1 MEFTHFNEAGF
12 AKMVD
17 VSEKQ
22 DTVRRAVAQA
32 VVKMQPETLQ
42 MIQKGE
48 GKKGDVLGVAQVAG
62 VIGAKQTW
70 QMIPMC
76 HPLMLSSV
84 DINFQIHEETAT
96 ILIESEVKTTGKT
109 GVEMEAIHAV
119 SVTAMTIYD
128 MIKAVDRWIEITDIK
143 LMEKSGG
150 KSGYVKREVLSI

>member
-1 MEFTHFNEAGF
+1 MKFTHFNEAGF

-62 VIGAKQTW
+62 IIGAKQTW
-70 QMIPMC
+70 QIIPMC

-84 DINFQIHEETAT
+84 DINFQINEENAT
-96 ILIESEVKTTGKT
+96 VLIESEVKTTGKT
-109 GVEMEAIHAV
+109 GVEMEAINAV

>member
-17 VSEKQ
+17 VSEKN

-32 VVKMQPETLQ
+32 VIKMQPATLQ

-62 VIGAKQTW
+62 IMGAKQTW
-70 QMIPMC
+70 QAIPMC
-76 HPLMLSSV
+76 HPLMLTSV
-84 DINFQIHEETAT
+84 DIHFTLKEAEAT
-96 ILIESEVKTTGKT
+96 ILIECEVKTTGKT
-109 GVEMEAIHAV
+109 GVEMEAMHAV
-119 SVTAMTIYD
+119 SIAALTIYD
-128 MIKAVDRWIEITDIK
+128 MSKAVDRWMEITDIK

-150 KSGYVKREVLSI
+150 KSGLVTRPV

>member
-1 MEFTHFNEAGF
+1 MKFTHFNEAGF

>member
-1 MEFTHFNEAGF
+1 
-12 AKMVD
+12 
-17 VSEKQ
+17 
-22 DTVRRAVAQA
+22 
-32 VVKMQPETLQ
+32 
-42 MIQKGE
+42 
-48 GKKGDVLGVAQVAG
+48 
-62 VIGAKQTW
+62 
-70 QMIPMC
+70 
-76 HPLMLSSV
+76 MLSSV